1 MRPVSSLDQTGTSF
15 SAISNAP
22 DDMSCKKRF
31 WLKVFLNWTEL
42 CGFYLSLDHVAQEED
57 HHAGVHFVFGA
68 PAPPGGCGRPKES
81 ENVKV
86 GHQGDDHE
94 QFCDQQDLRE
104 VHVESWRIVVATLDL
119 DLRILFVN
127 YVVVFIKSLSVTARI
142 AVNIWLAFPRVRQT
156 MSYQPRKI
164 TATLLSLPIK
174 ESHGGPIAADILAK
188 LGDWNLLLGTSGGR
202 SQAEQHCG
210 HANYRQQGEMFPAK
224 RWCPHDDDGSA
235 VTVTTS
241 VD

>member
-1 MRPVSSLDQTGTSF
+1 MTFDDLEQFLGCRNAARFQLGPNRNVVQRNLERPG
-15 SAISNAP
+15 
-22 DDMSCKKRF
+22 RY
-31 WLKVFLNWTEL
+31 E
-42 CGFYLSLDHVAQEED
+42 LSLDHVAQEED

-81 ENVKV
+81 EYVKV

-94 QFCDQQDLRE
+94 QFRDQQDLGE

-142 AVNIWLAFPRVRQT
+142 A
-156 MSYQPRKI
+156 
-164 TATLLSLPIK
+164 IK

-188 LGDWNLLLGTSGGR
+188 LGDWDLLLGTSGGR
-202 SQAEQHCG
+202 SQAEQHSG
-210 HANYRQQGEMFPAK
+210 HTDYRQQGEMFPAK
-224 RWCPHDDDGSA
+224 RWYPHDDDGSA